1 MTKTAMISGGAGFI
15 GRNLSRK
22 FTENGWNVF
31 INDIK
36 VGVPTEGLFLNED
49 RHFDCLIHCAALIG
63 GREGIEGS
71 RNRIATY
78 NTMLDALM
86 FDWTLRNR
94 PDRVVYMSSSAAYP
108 TILQTPGEMT
118 FQLQEDDIDLE
129 ESSPAD
135 SSYGETKLIGERLAQ
150 YVSEEVPV
158 TIVRPFSGY
167 GADQDL
173 TYPFPTFLR
182 RAVSL
187 DPEFEV
193 WGDGEQVRDFVHVSD
208 ISDCIFKMVTE
219 EINGPVNI
227 GTGRPTSFNQLARL
241 CMDAAGTR
249 KPLSHDLSKPVGVA
263 YRVADTS
270 RLNEFFAPKIS
281 LEQGIAMSLESRG

>member
-1 MTKTAMISGGAGFI
+1 M
-15 GRNLSRK
+15 
-22 FTENGWNVF
+22 
-31 INDIK
+31 
-36 VGVPTEGLFLNED
+36 
-49 RHFDCLIHCAALIG
+49 
-63 GREGIEGS
+63 
-71 RNRIATY
+71 
-78 NTMLDALM
+78 M

-94 PDRVVYMSSSAAYP
+94 PDRVVYMSSSAVYP
-108 TILQTPGEMT
+108 VEYQHALGSRLSE
-118 FQLQEDDIDLE
+118 EDLDLDE
-129 ESSPAD
+129 RLPAD
-135 SSYGETKLIGERLAQ
+135 NSYGETKQTGELLAQ
-150 YVSEEVPV
+150 YVGEEVPV

-208 ISDCIFKMVTE
+208 ISDCILKMVTE
-219 EINGPVNI
+219 EISGPVNI

-270 RLNEFFAPKIS
+270 RLNEFFVPKIS